1 MKIVHRDLAAR
12 NVLLDHNGICKICDF
27 GMSIDLEKSKSSQPQ
42 TRKADFVRHQS
53 SPESKFRFDDGRNF
67 GFDKCQTVG
76 RNRPALPI
84 RWMAPEAL
92 QYHIFSIESD
102 MWAFG
107 IVMWEIVTLGKLY
120 FLSLLLSIYYYNFY

>member
-1 MKIVHRDLAAR
+1 MHRDLAAR

-42 TRKADFVRHQS
+42 TRKEDFTRHQA
-53 SPESKFRFDDGRNF
+53 SPESRFRFDGGRNNF
-67 GFDKCQTVG
+67 GFEKCRNNGTIG
-76 RNRPALPI
+76 RARPALPI

-102 MWAFG
+102 VWAFG
-107 IVMWEIVTLGKLY
+107 IVLWEIVTLGSN
-120 FLSLLLSIYYYNFY
+120 SLRT